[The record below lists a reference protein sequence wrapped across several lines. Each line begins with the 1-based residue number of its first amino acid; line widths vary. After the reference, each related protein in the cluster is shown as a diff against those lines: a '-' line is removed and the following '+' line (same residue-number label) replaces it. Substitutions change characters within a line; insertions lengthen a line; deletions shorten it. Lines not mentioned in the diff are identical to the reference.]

1 MTERHAT
8 LRADV
13 TRFIRSLA
21 IAAAVLALA
30 PAVAAPGCRKKTA
43 PRMEANAVPES
54 WVVDDAAYR
63 VTSSYYEY
71 GPDNVVVYVVRYPV
85 PKGTSENNLD
95 KDGAGILA
103 WPLIKYAYNNKTYA
117 RAKIPPQK
125 GSAPPQINI
134 AVDLLSSDASR
145 VLFRHEVPAG
155 K

>member
-1 MTERHAT
+1 MAT
-8 LRADV
+8 
-13 TRFIRSLA
+13 FIRSLA
-21 IAAAVLALA
+21 IVSTALALA
-30 PAVAAPGCRKKTA
+30 AAPGCRKKAA
-43 PRMEANAVPES
+43 PRMEENAVPES

-63 VTSSYYEY
+63 VTSTYYEY
-71 GPDNVVVYVVRYPV
+71 GPDDVVIYVIRYPV

-117 RAKIPPQK
+117 RAKIPPRK
-125 GSAPPQINI
+125 GSTPPQINM
-134 AVDLLSSDASR
+134 AVDLLSSDGQR

>member
-1 MTERHAT
+1 
-8 LRADV
+8 V
-13 TRFIRSLA
+13 TRLLRSLA
-21 IAAAVLALA
+21 LISAVLVLA
-30 PAVAAPGCRKKTA
+30 AAPGCRKKAA
-43 PRMEANAVPES
+43 PRMAENNVPEN

-63 VTSSYYEY
+63 VTSSHYEY
-71 GPDNVVVYVVRYPV
+71 GPDNVVVFVIRYPV

-117 RAKIPPQK
+117 RAQLSPQK
-125 GSAPPQINI
+125 GSAPPQVNI
-134 AVDLLSSDASR
+134 AVDLLSSDGQR

>member
-1 MTERHAT
+1 
-8 LRADV
+8 V
-13 TRFIRSLA
+13 TRLIRSLA
-21 IAAAVLALA
+21 IASAALALA
-30 PAVAAPGCRKKTA
+30 LGAAGCRKKAA
-43 PRMEANAVPES
+43 PRMEENAVPEN

-71 GPDNVVVYVVRYPV
+71 GPDNVVVYVIRYPV
-85 PKGTSENNLD
+85 PKGTSEQNLD

-125 GSAPPQINI
+125 GSTAPQINM
-134 AVDLLSSDASR
+134 AVDLLSSDGSR